1 MNNPRL
7 KTIVKLFETC
17 RYSHD
22 LYSVFS
28 DWCECAA
35 ISTSNAVDLVHF
47 EKREARYLEIVSKYD
62 RPTIERFTKIMGEVT
77 MAMEDA
83 PQDILG
89 ATFHALELHNKARG
103 QFFAPYPICRM
114 MALMLTGSKE
124 EIGKI
129 IEKRGFMVAQEPAVG
144 SGAMIVALAEAIRDA
159 GFNYQQILHVTAVD
173 IDRRAVHMAY
183 IQFSLL
189 HIPATVLVGDSL
201 AMRFHEEWSTLAHVM
216 GGWNAKLRRGE
227 QEGKGT
233 APMVSPQHPEMT
245 LRKPLNRAPPRR
257 VNRPLVS
264 KKPANSGCSSVPS
277 ECEGQYP
284 AFVLSMSI
292 QPLSCPLP
300 LSRRCGTGTRG
311 APGPHRR

>member
-35 ISTSNAVDLVHF
+35 ISMSNAVDLANF
-47 EKREARYLEIVSKYD
+47 EKREARYLEIVRKYD
-62 RPTIERFTKIMGEVT
+62 GPTMEVFTQILGEVT

-103 QFFAPYPICRM
+103 QFFTPYPICRM
-114 MALMLTGSKE
+114 MALMLAGSKE

-129 IEKRGFMVAQEPAVG
+129 IEKRGFMVAQEPSVG

-189 HIPATVLVGDSL
+189 HIPAVVLVGDSL
-201 AMRFHEEWSTLAHVM
+201 AMRFHEEWYTLAHVM
-216 GGWNAKLRRGE
+216 GGWNAKLRRADG
-227 QEGKGT
+227 EGKGT
-233 APMVSPQHPEMT
+233 APMPTPATQGSDESQAGGPSAAEPNGPSFGMEKSGQ
-245 LRKPLNRAPPRR
+245 LRL
-257 VNRPLVS
+257 
-264 KKPANSGCSSVPS
+264 
-277 ECEGQYP
+277 
-284 AFVLSMSI
+284 F
-292 QPLSCPLP
+292 
-300 LSRRCGTGTRG
+300 
-311 APGPHRR
+311 

>member
-35 ISTSNAVDLVHF
+35 ISLSNPIDLVHF

-62 RPTIERFTKIMGEVT
+62 RPIIETFAHILGEVT

-103 QFFAPYPICRM
+103 QFFTPYSICRT
-114 MALMLTGSKE
+114 MALMLAGSKE
-124 EIGKI
+124 EIAKTI
-129 IEKRGFMVAQEPAVG
+129 AKRGFMIAQEPAVG

-201 AMRFHEEWSTLAHVM
+201 AMRFHEEWHTLAHVM
-216 GGWNAKLRRGE
+216 GGWNAKLRRAE
-227 QEGKGT
+227 REGKGA
-233 APMVSPQHPEMT
+233 APTPAPAAPGNDAVPAAEP
-245 LRKPLNRAPPRR
+245 RAPE
-257 VNRPLVS
+257 
-264 KKPANSGCSSVPS
+264 PS
-277 ECEGQYP
+277 EPSFGVEKTGQ
-284 AFVLSMSI
+284 FRLF
-292 QPLSCPLP
+292 
-300 LSRRCGTGTRG
+300 
-311 APGPHRR
+311 